1 LQILV
6 NNLLENAMKYSPKDG
21 TISCNLSKNHHKV
34 VLSVVD
40 EGAGIPDQEKK
51 KIFEKFYRI
60 GNEETRTAKGTGIG
74 LYLCRKIAEDHN
86 ADIRVTDNPPS
97 GANFSIRFP
106 V

>member
-21 TISCNLSKNHHKV
+21 TIQCRLLKDQRKII
-34 VLSVVD
+34 LSVID
-40 EGAGIPDQEKK
+40 EGKGIPDVEKK

-74 LYLCRKIAEDHN
+74 LYLCSKIAEDHN
-86 ADIRVTDNPPS
+86 ADIRVTDNHPS

-106 V
+106 A